1 MGSFATTGG
10 TGLTSSNEEENG
22 QLSPVRKIFVFCLL
36 VLHVSVLTPYLLV
49 RRERISLRLA
59 RQLRATLMRDTTWR
73 WWQLGFKPWFA
84 LNFMLMRLDKKKER
98 LASIGKS
105 SSRAL
110 DAFCRV
116 RQACRQDRDI
126 HLIFDLWREFQLRT
140 PKEFES
146 RDLTY
151 FMNRMGSLFS
161 DPAKTLIQEAVL
173 MSQSEYLM
181 FKYLCHK
188 GTNFIDAR
196 LKRIGPMECALVDYF
211 ISHRDECCNQIMT
224 FRASILSM
232 ARHYVSNMIATCI
245 NAELPK
251 EIAHLWARAG
261 QKIVR
266 IQETE
271 LTDENRPQILEDL
284 NEFFRLSNEACA
296 PVFVLYQELQRRAEL
311 EAEQEKATLGT
322 PLPNKPADDTDP
334 ALLAALKRWPKLHR
348 PKIGRFKF
356 TWNHLAL
363 TITDT
368 KHRETDRSYV
378 KFEDIT
384 ANSELDIL
392 EELMTEF
399 NNGYGK
405 PILPLGKEGWQS
417 NMKSPAACDFKNRE
431 TQTWADAY
439 PEDQKEV
446 KRLHIRYRRIIP
458 DGQPLRVPK

>member
-1 MGSFATTGG
+1 MGSLAMTGG
-10 TGLTSSNEEENG
+10 TGLTSSEDEENG
-22 QLSPVRKIFVFCLL
+22 QLSLVRKALVFCIL
-36 VLHVSVLTPYLLV
+36 VLIVSAFTPYLLL
-49 RRERISLRLA
+49 RRERISFRLA
-59 RQLRATLMRDTTWR
+59 RQLRTSLMYDTTWH

-84 LNFMLMRLDKKKER
+84 LNFILMRFDKKKER

-116 RQACRQDRDI
+116 RQACRKDRDI

-140 PKEFES
+140 PVEFES

-188 GTNFIDAR
+188 GANFIDAR

-211 ISHRDECCNQIMT
+211 VSHRDECCSQIMS

-251 EIAHLWARAG
+251 ETAHLWARAG
-261 QKIVR
+261 QKIIR

-271 LTDENRPQILEDL
+271 LTDENRPQIIEDL

-296 PVFVLYQELQRRAEL
+296 PIFVLYQELQRRAEL

-334 ALLAALKRWPKLHR
+334 TLLAALERWPKLHR
-348 PKIGRFKF
+348 PKIERFKF

-368 KHRETDRSYV
+368 KHREDDRSYV

-384 ANSELDIL
+384 TDSELDIL
-392 EELMTEF
+392 EALMVEF
-399 NNGYGK
+399 NNGYGNL
-405 PILPLGKEGWQS
+405 ILPLDKPNWQA
-417 NMKSPAACDFKNRE
+417 NIKSTAARDFIGRE
-431 TQTWADAY
+431 TQTWADAR
-439 PEDQKEV
+439 PKDQKEV
-446 KRLHIRYRRIIP
+446 KKLHNRYRRIIP